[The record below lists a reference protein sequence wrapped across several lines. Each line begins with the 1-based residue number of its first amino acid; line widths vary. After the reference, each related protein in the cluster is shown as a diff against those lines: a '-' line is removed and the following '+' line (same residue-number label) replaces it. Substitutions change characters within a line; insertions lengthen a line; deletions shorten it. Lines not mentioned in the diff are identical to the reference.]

1 MVKHHK
7 TMKRR
12 IHPVSNLICEA
23 TYHSLHKW
31 YEAEFEKLGWMIL
44 AQKKGMTEKVMT
56 YKHAVNHLETMIEKK
71 IKYMHDKD
79 KKTDLM
85 IMLNNVEI
93 LKEHISKDF

>member
-1 MVKHHK
+1 
-7 TMKRR
+7 MKRR